1 MKAGEQTIQV
11 LGFPT
16 SSMDRTSILQTV
28 ERWITNRDACHHLM
42 ALNPIKVYRARKE
55 RELAAHILEADLVY
69 PDGVG
74 ISWAMSL
81 FTGKTFRPIPGCDL
95 MLDLMSMASA
105 NANRV
110 FLFGASESVVSKTR
124 EVFQKQYPGA
134 RIVGIRHGFFSHE
147 EERAEATRQILA
159 ANPDMVFVAMGA
171 RIQEDWIDR
180 LKETANRQG
189 VVIPLLMGVGGSFD
203 AATGELPRPPKWML
217 KWHLEWLSRL
227 LRQPTRIIRM
237 SALPVYAML
246 VLGKH
251 FLRLDL
257 DYRQTSPTN
266 GRKT

>member
-1 MKAGEQTIQV
+1 MKTGAETIQV

-16 SSMDRTSILQTV
+16 TSQDRAAIIRTV
-28 ERWITNRDACHHLM
+28 EKWISDGDESHHLM

-55 RELAAHILEADLVY
+55 AELAAHILDADLVY

-81 FTGKTFRPIPGCDL
+81 FTGKPFRPIPGCDL
-95 MLDLMSMASA
+95 MFDLMALASA

-110 FLFGASESVVSKTR
+110 FLFGASEPVVAKTR
-124 EVFQKQYPGA
+124 EVFHKQFPGA
-134 RIVGIRHGFFSHE
+134 RIVGIRHGFFNNE

-171 RIQEDWIDR
+171 RIQEDWIGR
-180 LKETANRQG
+180 LKETAGRQG

-251 FLRLDL
+251 YLRLDL
-257 DYRQTSPTN
+257 DYRHPSPAD
-266 GRKT
+266 GRKA